1 MASAGQSAWVKYFQG
16 KGNIDTTLKKDSPIF
31 DASEPAKKL
40 MGVLDGG
47 TPITYV
53 SQSVYEPKAL
63 IQYKSGTSYKL
74 VRVPFDNIAKPG
86 VKASGA
92 PSLKP
97 QAFGVLDKMYSMKE
111 YTKTVLSKIDERKD
125 LSPPIKTYLNALFD
139 YYAGGDTKKDQVMR
153 LFNKLK
159 ADLPLNDINKDFG
172 EVVGPVALFTK
183 QLLKEKG
190 ITLTTNLQIY
200 VPVRPNEPL
209 MDYRIVDGKRKF
221 TISAKS
227 GTTTNVVKP
236 ADIIMLLKQHKDI
249 QALKLTKEYKVLQ
262 ILAENSTLLGPIR
275 AVSAIYPNLIKP
287 DAARKADIKNFDL
300 SGFAAF
306 INTNDYLRTKKSVT
320 LNEIMYECEKM
331 LQRETKDG
339 MLNMNNIFAKAIE
352 KQVTY
357 VKFQLDASGIGEW
370 GVTAA
375 DDITG
380 PKAQTKVYLR
390 SKNGY
395 TRAADRMGI
404 QI

>member
-16 KGNIDTTLKKDSPIF
+16 RGDIETTLKKDSPMF

-40 MGVLDGG
+40 MGVLEGG
-47 TPITYV
+47 TPIKYI
-53 SQSVYEPKAL
+53 SQPVYETKAL
-63 IQYKSGTSYKL
+63 IQYKSGTKFML

-111 YTKTVLSKIDERKD
+111 YKTTVLGKIDERKD
-125 LSPPIKTYLNALFD
+125 LSPQIKTYLNALFD
-139 YYAGGDTKKDQVMR
+139 YYSGGMTKKDEVMR
-153 LFNKLK
+153 VFNKLK
-159 ADLPLNDINKDFG
+159 ASLPINDINKDFG
-172 EVVGPVALFTK
+172 EVIGPVALFTK
-183 QLLKEKG
+183 QLLKVKG
-190 ITLTTNLQIY
+190 INLSTNLQIY
-200 VPVRPNEPL
+200 VPARPNEPL
-209 MDYRIVDGKRKF
+209 MDYRIVDGKKKF

-236 ADIIMLLKQHKDI
+236 ADIIMLLKNHKDI
-249 QALKLTKEYKVLQ
+249 QTLKQTKEYKVLQ
-262 ILAENSTLLGPIR
+262 ILAENSILLGPIR

-287 DAARKADIKNFDL
+287 EAARRADVKNFDL
-300 SGFAAF
+300 AGFAAF
-306 INTNDYLRTKKSVT
+306 INTNDYLKTRKSVT

-331 LQRETKDG
+331 LQKETKDG
-339 MLNMNNIFAKAIE
+339 MLNMNNIFSKAIE

-357 VKFQLDASGIGEW
+357 VKFQLDASGVGEW
-370 GVTAA
+370 GITAA
-375 DDITG
+375 DDIAG

>member
-1 MASAGQSAWVKYFQG
+1 MASAGQTAWVKYFQG
-16 KGNIDTTLKKDSPIF
+16 RGDIKTTLKKTSPMF

-40 MGVLDGG
+40 MGDLQGG
-47 TPITYV
+47 TSITYI
-53 SQSVYEPKAL
+53 STQAYEAKAL
-63 IQYKSGTSYKL
+63 IQYQKGTSYQF

-111 YTKTVLSKIDERKD
+111 YKTTVLSKIDERTD
-125 LSPPIKTYLNALFD
+125 LSPEIKTYLNALFD
-139 YYAGGDTKKDQVMR
+139 YYAGGATKKDDVMR

-159 ADLPLNDINKDFG
+159 ASLPINDINKDFG
-172 EVVGPVALFTK
+172 EVIGPVALFTK

-236 ADIIMLLKQHKDI
+236 ADIIELLKTHKDI
-249 QALKLTKEYKVLQ
+249 QALKQTKEYKILQ
-262 ILAENSTLLGPIR
+262 ILAENSTILGPVR
-275 AVSAIYPNLIKP
+275 AVAAIYPNLIKP
-287 DAARKADIKNFDL
+287 EAARRADLKNFDL

-306 INTNDYLRTKKSVT
+306 INTNDYLRTKKNVT

-331 LQRETKDG
+331 LQKETKDG

-395 TRAADRMGI
+395 TRAADKMGI

>member
-16 KGNIDTTLKKDSPIF
+16 KGDIKTTLKKTSPMF

-40 MGVLDGG
+40 MGDLQGG
-47 TPITYV
+47 TTITYIS
-53 SQSVYEPKAL
+53 SQTYEAKAL
-63 IQYKSGTSYKL
+63 IQYQKGTTFQL

-111 YTKTVLSKIDERKD
+111 YKTTVLNKIDERKD
-125 LSPPIKTYLNALFD
+125 LTPEIKTYLNALFD
-139 YYAGGDTKKDQVMR
+139 YYAGGDTKKDDVMR

-159 ADLPLNDINKDFG
+159 ASLPINDINKDFG
-172 EVVGPVALFTK
+172 EVIGPVALFTR
-183 QLLKEKG
+183 QLLKDKG
-190 ITLTTNLQIY
+190 IILTTNLQIY

-236 ADIIMLLKQHKDI
+236 ADIIELLKTHKDI
-249 QALKLTKEYKVLQ
+249 QALKQTKEYKILQ
-262 ILAENSTLLGPIR
+262 ILAENSTILGPVR
-275 AVSAIYPNLIKP
+275 AVSSIYPNLIKP
-287 DAARKADIKNFDL
+287 EAARKADIKNFDL

-306 INTNDYLRTKKSVT
+306 INTNDYLRTKKNVT

-375 DDITG
+375 DDISG

-395 TRAADRMGI
+395 TRAADKMGI

>member
-16 KGNIDTTLKKDSPIF
+16 RGDIKTTLKKTSPMF

-40 MGVLDGG
+40 MGDLQGG
-47 TPITYV
+47 TSITYIS
-53 SQSVYEPKAL
+53 SQAYEAKAL
-63 IQYKSGTSYKL
+63 IQYQKGTSYQF

-111 YTKTVLSKIDERKD
+111 YKTTVLSKIDERTD
-125 LSPPIKTYLNALFD
+125 LSPEIKTYLNALFD
-139 YYAGGDTKKDQVMR
+139 YYAGGATKKDDVMR

-159 ADLPLNDINKDFG
+159 ASLPINDINKDFG
-172 EVVGPVALFTK
+172 EVIGPVALFTK

-227 GTTTNVVKP
+227 GTITNVVKP
-236 ADIIMLLKQHKDI
+236 ADIIELLKTHKDI
-249 QALKLTKEYKVLQ
+249 QALKQTKEYKILQ
-262 ILAENSTLLGPIR
+262 ILAENSTILGPVR
-275 AVSAIYPNLIKP
+275 AVAAIYPNLIKP
-287 DAARKADIKNFDL
+287 EAARRADLKNFDL

-306 INTNDYLRTKKSVT
+306 INTNDYLRTKKNVT

-331 LQRETKDG
+331 LQKETKDG

-395 TRAADRMGI
+395 TRAADKMGI